1 MIDESTTFFPDV
13 KPSADPPR
21 KPFAPPPRPNFTIQE
36 EFLETVRRVNETLNR
51 VLCMEE
57 SFKLMWDDFKKSLTA
72 DNVSFKD
79 LCMTAYNQ
87 FTQTVRTEVNSFE
100 SDITNAF
107 NAFADS
113 VRQDISNYV
122 AAYDVFRSEIDR
134 RITDFETAQTE
145 ALNAYKVELN
155 DILNSFRDTTDA
167 RIEQYN
173 ANHEAAFTNYV
184 TQMNANFA
192 AAQATLEASHAEYT
206 QATDATIAEFR
217 DMVERRL
224 DGQNETIADAV
235 HYMKL
240 NLLATVDGIVDEMA
254 ESGELA
260 LSMGKH
266 MSMVTPKMYGAKGD
280 GETDDSEAI
289 QTMIDEANQ
298 GDTVYFDSTVYAV
311 SIPIIVNKKLNICGR
326 GATLL
331 ATNDMP
337 YVIWFNNQGSLS
349 HATVSDLKVDAG
361 DKAFTGFEIGGGNG
375 SHTTQITFARCC
387 ATNAKYHGFHV
398 RPVAYCLTFDRC
410 CAMYNDM
417 CGYHAVAT
425 GGDAQ
430 VNAIYFNGCTSQL
443 NQTDGFMVN
452 GVNIV
457 LNGCN
462 SERNS
467 IYGVMVGGQDYPC
480 YGVEIR
486 GGYYENNDSAQIC
499 IDGESFVCA
508 TIEGNYF
515 YSAIPDETGQITHVK
530 CRGQSD
536 TVRLHYDMNT
546 TSGENR
552 IDVDGGNVVNR
563 DSYIN
568 AQYTAN
574 TKLAKLGHVPMTGYR
589 HYLPVAMSGGT
600 PCVSGNPAK
609 SVNMVDDTVKKVSI
623 IVPCNLVNRVIR
635 TIGCKVDTNGTS
647 GKLRISVSVKNAN
660 GDQVK
665 GTCFDFDLTESKVC
679 EGNALNNMGYYNIP
693 NDGLV
698 VISYIL
704 AEAGDATDV
713 SVSQPY
719 IDVYG

>member
-57 SFKLMWDDFKKSLTA
+57 SFKLMWDDFKKTLTA

-107 NAFADS
+107 DAFSAS

-122 AAYDVFRSEIDR
+122 AAYDVFRSEINS

-155 DILNSFRDTTDA
+155 GILNSFRDTTDA

-173 ANHEAAFTNYV
+173 ANHETAFENYV

-192 AAQATLEASHAEYT
+192 EAQARLENSHANYT
-206 QATDATIAEFR
+206 QTTDATIAEFR

-240 NLLATVDGIVDEMA
+240 NLLATVSGIVDEMD

-311 SIPIIVNKKLNICGR
+311 SVPIRVEKKLNICGR

-331 ATNDMP
+331 ANKEMP
-337 YVIWFNNQGSLS
+337 YVLWFHNQGSLAHS
-349 HATVSDLKVDAG
+349 VVSDLYVDAG
-361 DKAFTGFEIGGGNG
+361 EKALSGFEIGGGNG
-375 SHTTQITFARCC
+375 EHTTQITFARCT
-387 ATNAKYHGFHV
+387 ANNAKYHGFHV
-398 RPVAYCLTFDRC
+398 NPVAYCLTFDRC
-410 CAMYNDM
+410 RAMYNDG
-417 CGYHAVAT
+417 CGFHAVAT
-425 GGDAQ
+425 GSDAQ
-430 VNAIYFNGCTSQL
+430 VNAIYFEGCTSQL
-443 NQTDGFMVN
+443 NHADGFMVN

-457 LNGCN
+457 LKECN
-462 SERNS
+462 SEKNHF
-467 IYGVMVGGQDYPC
+467 YGVFVGGQEYPC
-480 YGVEIR
+480 YGAEIR
-486 GGYYENNDSAQIC
+486 GGYYENNTVAQIC
-499 IDGESFVCA
+499 LDSETFISA
-508 TIEGNYF
+508 TIEENYF
-515 YSAIPDETGQITHVK
+515 FSTLPDEEGKITFVK
-530 CRGQSD
+530 CSGKSD
-536 TVRLHYDMNT
+536 GIRLHYDKNT

-552 IDVDGGNVVNR
+552 IDVDGGNAVNR

-568 AQYTAN
+568 AQYTVN
-574 TKLAKLGHVPMTGYR
+574 TKLAKLGHVPMSGYR
-589 HYLPVAMSGGT
+589 HYLPVSMSGGT
-600 PCVSGNPAK
+600 PCMKGVPTR
-609 SVNMVDDTVKKVSI
+609 SVNMVENDTKNVCIV
-623 IVPCNLVNRVIR
+623 VPCNMCNRIIR
-635 TIGCKVDTNGTS
+635 TVGCKVDTNGTTA
-647 GKLRISVSVKNAN
+647 KMRIQVIVRTSN
-660 GDQVK
+660 GEQVK
-665 GTCFDFDLTESKVC
+665 GTYFDVDVPESKVY
-679 EGNALNNMGYYNIP
+679 EVNAMNNMGYFNIP
-693 NDGLV
+693 NDCSV
-698 VISYIL
+698 EVDYIL
-704 AEAGDATDV
+704 VEAGDATDV
-713 SVSQPY
+713 TISYPY
-719 IDVYG
+719 VDVYG